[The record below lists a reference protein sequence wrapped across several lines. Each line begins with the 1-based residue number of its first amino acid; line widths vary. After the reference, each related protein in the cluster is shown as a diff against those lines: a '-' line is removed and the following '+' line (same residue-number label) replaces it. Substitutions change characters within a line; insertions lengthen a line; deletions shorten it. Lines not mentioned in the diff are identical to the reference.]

1 MGRKDVEHQWIWERC
16 EEFDTDPNGYLDLW
30 GRGHFKSTIITIA
43 GTIREILASHGDD
56 PLTDTECAV
65 GIFSHTRPSA
75 KKFLSTIKQEFERNE
90 MLRSLFPDVI
100 WEKPDSEAP
109 KWGEDA
115 GLILKRK
122 RVRKEATVEAWGL
135 VDGQPTGSHF
145 THLIY
150 DDVVTIGSVSS
161 ADMIRKTNEAFE
173 LSFNLGSGEHTI
185 RRMIGTRYRGDD
197 TYHMVITR
205 GIAKVRLHPT
215 CEGGVPEGRPVLVSR
230 EQVANLRRDL
240 GPYTFAAQHLQNPMA
255 DSAQGF
261 KREWVRRFRE
271 DDGTNTGAGMNL
283 YMLVDPANS
292 KRKKSDWTVIAVVA
306 LAADHNYYLLDVIRD
321 RLGLRE
327 RGDAVIEMH
336 QRWSSSS
343 GRQLLGVGYEQYGL
357 QSDIEYL
364 DERMA
369 RENYRFSITSVGGQ
383 MAKEDRIRRLVPLF
397 ADGRFYLPPSRF
409 YTNYERRNSDL
420 INDLLEQELL
430 VWPVG
435 TQHDDMLDAL
445 SRIHD
450 LPTAFPRLEP
460 REDRY
465 TKTQRRSLLTR

>member
-1 MGRKDVEHQWIWERC
+1 MEHPWIWERC
-16 EEFDTDPNGYLDLW
+16 EEYDASPNGHLDLW

-43 GTIREILASHGDD
+43 GTIRDILASHGED
-56 PLTDTECAV
+56 PITDTECAV

-90 MLRSLFPDVI
+90 LLRTLFPDII

-115 GLILKRK
+115 GLVLKRK
-122 RVRKEATVEAWGL
+122 RVRKEATLEAWGL

-173 LSFNLGSGEHTI
+173 LSFNLGSGEYTI
-185 RRMIGTRYRGDD
+185 QRMIGTRYRGDD

-205 GIAKVRLHPT
+205 GIAQVRLHPS
-215 CEGGVPEGRPVLVSR
+215 CEGGNPEGRPVYLSR
-230 EQVANLRRDL
+230 EQIAKLRRNL

-261 KREWVRRFRE
+261 KREWVRYFRE
-271 DDGTNTGAGMNL
+271 DDDKITGAGMNL
-283 YMLVDPANS
+283 YMLVDPANT
-292 KRKKSDWTVIAVVA
+292 KRKKSDWTVILVIG
-306 LAADHNYYLLDVIRD
+306 LGQDQNYYLLDIIRD

-327 RGDAVIEMH
+327 RGRAVIDMH
-336 QRWSSSS
+336 RKWTNSS
-343 GRQLLGVGYEQYGL
+343 GRTLSGVGYEQYGL
-357 QSDIEYL
+357 QADIEYIREL
-364 DERMA
+364 QER
-369 RENYRFSITSVGGQ
+369 EQYRFTITEVGGQ
-383 MAKEDRIRRLVPLF
+383 MGKEERIRRLVPLF
-397 ADGRFYLPPSRF
+397 ADGKFYLPPSRF

-420 INDLLEQELL
+420 ITDLVEQELT

-445 SRIHD
+445 ARIFD
-450 LPTAFPRLEP
+450 IDTILPQAAVPT
-460 REDRY
+460 DRY
-465 TKTQRRSLLTR
+465 ATKTRRSFMTR